1 MIIDLNCDLGE
12 ADDPLAMD
20 GDRAMLQIV
29 TSANVAC
36 GGHAGNEKTMFETA
50 RMAAEHGV
58 AIGAHPSFEDREG
71 FGRRAMPIENYRD
84 IEKLVADQIGALQA
98 ASAPA
103 GHVVTHV
110 KPHGALSNMAC
121 TDRDLA
127 AAIARAIRSVDR
139 DLVFVVLPHSQM
151 ERAAQ
156 DASLAFVREI
166 YSDRAYDD
174 SGMLVSR
181 SLPNAILHDA
191 TEISQRILRALEDR
205 QIVSI
210 TGKRVAMQAETI
222 CVHGDTPGAISIA
235 AALKQTLQTHG
246 IGLSPFVPARKPA

>member
-20 GDRAMLQIV
+20 FDHEMLKIV

-36 GGHAGNEKTMFETA
+36 GGHAGNDKTMFEAA
-50 RMAAEHGV
+50 RMAAQHGV

-71 FGRRAMPIENYRD
+71 FGRRAMPIRDKRD
-84 IEKLVADQIGALQA
+84 IEKLVADQIGALQV

-121 TDRDLA
+121 TDYDLA
-127 AAIARAIRSVDR
+127 SAIARAIRSVDR
-139 DLVFVVLPHSQM
+139 ELVFVVLPHSEM

-156 DASLAFVREI
+156 NASLAFVREI

-174 SGMLVSR
+174 NCMLVSR
-181 SLPNAILHDA
+181 SLPNAVLHDA
-191 TEISQRILRALEDR
+191 AIISQRMLRALEDR

-210 TGKRVAMQAETI
+210 TGKRIALQADTI
-222 CVHGDTPGAISIA
+222 CVHGDTPGSVSIA
-235 AALKQTLQTHG
+235 AALKQSLRTHG
-246 IGLSPFVPARKPA
+246 IELASFAPPRKSG